1 MVKVSVYKR
10 KSDGK
15 IMLYLNEY
23 KSSDSLAIGEKVQKD
38 LTSNQK
44 RMLNTFRLYL
54 HQYANDNHKD
64 RFITLEKHDGDYN
77 KLDYGLEIYTTTND
91 CKVCN
96 QLVPKIGSY
105 ILYLDQLINIDDFN
119 ESIRLEY
126 IDMVTEYS
134 AYMDYIV

>member
-1 MVKVSVYKR
+1 MIKVSVYKR

-23 KSSDSLAIGEKVQKD
+23 KSSDSLAIGEKVIGN

-44 RMLNTFRLYL
+44 NMLNNFRLYL
-54 HQYANDNHKD
+54 HKYTNDNHKD
-64 RFITLEKHDGDYN
+64 SFIPLEKHNGDYN

-96 QLVPKIGSY
+96 QLVPKIGNY